1 MIAAI
6 AGGVAVLG
14 GVGAFALSF
23 GGGADVPAIVKADD
37 SPIKVRPEN
46 PGGTTVPNQD
56 SKVYQTV
63 AGAGNAA
70 APAQQKLIT
79 SAEEPVDMAAKAPEP
94 EMMPSGV
101 NDGEALGDD
110 VDEIAAIT
118 AKAED
123 RIQPSPETEQAG
135 TDNTEVAA
143 VTPRRVRTM
152 VVRPDG
158 TLVPREDPAPV
169 AAAEPRAAAEA
180 MMEAL
185 PADGP
190 AERNMAAASPTQ
202 APAANAEPAAPAPT
216 SALKPANVPASA
228 NSGTPATVP
237 VAPSRP
243 ADQPVNVVGEVKQ
256 VASIST
262 SAPAAGGW
270 SMQIASQP
278 SEEAAKSTFQDL
290 SRRYAGVLGGRD
302 ATIVKAEIAG
312 KGTFWRV
319 RVPAGSRNDAVSLC
333 ESYKAAGGSCF
344 VSK

>member
-1 MIAAI
+1 LDD
-6 AGGVAVLG
+6 GG
-14 GVGAFALSF
+14 
-23 GGGADVPAIVKADD
+23 
-37 SPIKVRPEN
+37 
-46 PGGTTVPNQD
+46 
-56 SKVYQTV
+56 
-63 AGAGNAA
+63 
-70 APAQQKLIT
+70 
-79 SAEEPVDMAAKAPEP
+79 
-94 EMMPSGV
+94 
-101 NDGEALGDD
+101 
-110 VDEIAAIT
+110 DEIAAIT

-123 RIQPSPETEQAG
+123 RIQPSPEAEQPG

-158 TLVPREDPAPV
+158 TLVPREDPAPA
-169 AAAEPRAAAEA
+169 AAAEPQAAAEA
-180 MMEAL
+180 MLETVPVDAS
-185 PADGP
+185 
-190 AERNMAAASPTQ
+190 AEPKVAAAS
-202 APAANAEPAAPAPT
+202 PAPT
-216 SALKPANVPASA
+216 SALKPANVPVPA

-256 VASIST
+256 DQVASIST
-262 SAPAAGGW
+262 AAPAPGGW

-290 SRRYAGVLGGRD
+290 ARRYADVLGGRD

-319 RVPAGSRNDAVSLC
+319 RVPAGSRNDAISLC
-333 ESYKAAGGSCF
+333 ESYKTAGGSCF